1 MRLFITFIFLLT
13 LGGKLSAQNIENVD
27 FVPYED
33 HILVTYDLVNCPL
46 NTVFDLTLV
55 FVKPNGATIYPKN
68 LSGDLESVNPGYK
81 KSIKWF
87 FRNDIEDYN
96 GELKAVLSI
105 KGFNLINQSK
115 SNNSTDV
122 PNSGTASM
130 NQLATNSNTTLDEV
144 KKIYKLGGGADN
156 VILSMLVPGFGDHF
170 VNTKEHVTPL
180 LISAIYI
187 GSVYTAIS
195 SKKSSEDNYAIY
207 SNSRVQAEMDE
218 SFKKA
223 SDFKNKSDIAF
234 GVAASVWLFDVIKVA
249 IQGSKNDRLRS
260 NGYGKMKLIPRYIPT
275 RHSDAFQLT
284 FVKNF

>member
-1 MRLFITFIFLLT
+1 MRLFIIFILLFSI
-13 LGGKLSAQNIENVD
+13 GGKLYAQNIENVD

-46 NTVFDLTLV
+46 NSVFDLTLV

-68 LSGDLESVNPGYK
+68 LSGDVESVNPGYK

-105 KGFNLINQSK
+105 NTIPSA
-115 SNNSTDV
+115 NNAS
-122 PNSGTASM
+122 SSM
-130 NQLATNSNTTLDEV
+130 NQLATNSNTTLDQV
-144 KKIYKLGGGADN
+144 KKTYKLGGGADN
-156 VILSMLVPGFGDHF
+156 VILSMLLPGFGDHF
-170 VNTKEHVTPL
+170 VNTKDHVTPL

-187 GSVYTAIS
+187 GSVYTAFS
-195 SKKSSEDNYAIY
+195 SKKGSEDNYAIY

-260 NGYGKMKLIPRYIPT
+260 NGYGKIKLIPRYIPT